1 MTLYAAPT
9 TSARRL
15 CPCRC
20 TRSRARVDVYSLPD
34 TAWIAHGR
42 IARIN
47 LHTHVTVH
55 GCSRGKRGE
64 RGFLRGRSRVEHR
77 CPPSKSNSPRWRTL
91 GWEWSRCR
99 ANRTGWIMPCRSDRL
114 RLLAPKYRGC
124 LNTEWLGDPLTV
136 SAGCCCVRM

>member
-64 RGFLRGRSRVEHR
+64 GGSCGEEAEWNTDAL
-77 CPPSKSNSPRWRTL
+77 PR
-91 GWEWSRCR
+91 
-99 ANRTGWIMPCRSDRL
+99 NRTRRVGERWGENDLDVARIV
-114 RLLAPKYRGC
+114 LAG
-124 LNTEWLGDPLTV
+124 
-136 SAGCCCVRM
+136 